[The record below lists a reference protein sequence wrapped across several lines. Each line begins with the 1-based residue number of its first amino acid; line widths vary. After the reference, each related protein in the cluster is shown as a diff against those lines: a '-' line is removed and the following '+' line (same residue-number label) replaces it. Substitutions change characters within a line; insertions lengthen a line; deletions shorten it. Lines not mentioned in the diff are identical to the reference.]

1 MFEALIQPTVT
12 DAMLVSS
19 SAVVEDS
26 APAWVSGT
34 TYALNAEVRRSSTHR
49 VYRDSV
55 GGVSNVAPEVDT
67 TRWQNRRPTNLWAMF
82 DARVATA
89 TKLPSPFVV
98 TLQAHMIT
106 ALVLLAIDG
115 AWDIEVTYRATPGG
129 AIVPL
134 PGSDPVT
141 GVLTQSLEAS
151 APGDWWE
158 YFFSPLRPAS
168 DFLIR
173 NIEPYVEGE
182 ITVKL
187 TGDSGDVSV
196 GLLAIGDLFPMGETA
211 WGARSKTVDYSYIDL
226 NADKE
231 NVIVPG
237 PGARD
242 LAITAYIEK
251 SEANA
256 VERVLND
263 IRGKP
268 CVVIGSNLPE
278 HEGLRTFGLVNAEV
292 SYDNVKDAAI
302 TGTVRGLV

>member
-1 MFEALIQPTVT
+1 
-12 DAMLVSS
+12 MLVSS
-19 SAVVEDS
+19 SATEEDA
-26 APAWVSGT
+26 APEWVSGT
-34 TYALNAEVRRSSTHR
+34 NYAINAEVHRPSTHR
-49 VYRDSV
+49 VYRDSL
-55 GGVSNVAPEVDT
+55 GGISNVPPEDDGN
-67 TRWQNRRPTNLWAMF
+67 RWQDRRPTNLWAMF

-89 TKLPSPFVV
+89 TKLPSPLIV

-106 ALVLLAIDG
+106 ALTLLALDG
-115 AWDIEVTYRATPGG
+115 AWEVEVTYRATPGG

-134 PGSDPVT
+134 PGSDPTT

-158 YFFSPLRPAS
+158 YWFLPLRPAS
-168 DFLIR
+168 DFVIR

-187 TGDSGDVSV
+187 TSEGGDVSV

-242 LAITAYIEK
+242 LAITAYIDMA
-251 SEANA
+251 EANA
-256 VERVLND
+256 VERALND

-292 SYDNVKDAAI
+292 SYDNVKDAVLS
-302 TGTVRGLV
+302 GTVRGLV